1 MVCLDRRSGG
11 LGVRKVNEFHVT
23 LLGKWCWRLKTKRGG
38 LWRQVLA
45 HKYREV
51 RGEIACG
58 RKASTWWNDIVSI
71 K

>member
-1 MVCLDRRSGG
+1 VA
-11 LGVRKVNEFHVT
+11 

-51 RGEIACG
+51 RGEIEPCG

>member
-1 MVCLDRRSGG
+1 
-11 LGVRKVNEFHVT
+11 
-23 LLGKWCWRLKTKRGG
+23 
-38 LWRQVLA
+38 VLA

-71 K
+71 KKLRIFLGEKQLI